1 MSDTLTAGLFYTLPI
16 ERIVTPG
23 AYLRYNTE
31 DVLLPN
37 RYLPADAK
45 RGDELE
51 VFIYHDSENRL
62 IATTAKP
69 LAIVGEFAFMEV
81 VNVADQ
87 GAFLDWGLSKD
98 LFVPISQQREP
109 MQLGKRYLVY
119 VYRDEK
125 TGRVAAT
132 EWWNEYLNKDG
143 SALQAMQPVGVLV
156 HRSTPLGY
164 AVIVDNMYEGLIHEA
179 DAVMGLKP
187 GQRLKGFIKQVRED
201 GKLDVVPGK
210 PGYEKIT
217 GEPERILEL
226 LKQHKGALPYND
238 KSDPQDVYAF
248 FGLSK
253 KAFKMAIG
261 ALYKQRL
268 IEILPGGIKLV
279 DEGKDGG

>member
-1 MSDTLTAGLFYTLPI
+1 MPDQLKAGQYYTLPV

-23 AYLRYNTE
+23 AYLRYEGE

-37 RYLPADAK
+37 RYLPEGAK
-45 RGDELE
+45 KGDEIE
-51 VFIYHDSENRL
+51 VFIHHDSENRL

-69 LAIVGEFAFMEV
+69 KAVVGEFAMLTV
-81 VNVADQ
+81 VSTSPQ

-98 LFVPISQQREP
+98 LFVPVSQQREP
-109 MQLGKRYLVY
+109 MKEGRSYLVY

-132 EWWNEYLNKDG
+132 EWFNPYLKKEG
-143 SALQAMQPVGVLV
+143 SDLQEKQPVDLLV
-156 HRSTPLGY
+156 HRRTPLGY
-164 AVIVDNMYEGLIHEA
+164 AVIVDNMYEGLVHEA

-187 GQRLKGFIKQVRED
+187 GQRLRGFIKQVRED
-201 GKLDVVPGK
+201 GKLDIVPGK
-210 PGYEKIT
+210 AGYEKIS

-238 KSDPQDVYAF
+238 KSDPQDIYAF

-268 IEILPGGIKLV
+268 IEILPGGIRLTGQ
-279 DEGKDGG
+279 E

>member
-1 MSDTLTAGLFYTLPI
+1 MSQTLQAGQFYVLPI

-23 AYLRYNTE
+23 AYLRYGDE

-45 RGDELE
+45 KGDEIE
-51 VFIYHDSENRL
+51 VFIHHDSENRL

-69 LAIVGEFAFMEV
+69 HAIVGEFAVMKV
-81 VNVADQ
+81 LSTSGQ

-98 LFVPISQQREP
+98 LFVPVSQQREP
-109 MQLGKRYLVY
+109 MKEGRNYLVY
-119 VYRDEK
+119 IYRDEK

-132 EWWNEYLNKDG
+132 EWWNQYLKKDG
-143 SALQAMQPVGVLV
+143 SELQAMQAINMLV
-156 HRSTPLGY
+156 HRRTPLGF
-164 AVIVDNMYEGLIHEA
+164 AVIVDNMYEGLVHDA
-179 DAVMGLKP
+179 DAVVGLKP
-187 GQRLKGFIKQVRED
+187 GQLLKGFIKQVRED

-210 PGYEKIT
+210 RGYEKIS

-226 LKQHKGALPYND
+226 LQQHKGALPYND
-238 KSDPQDVYAF
+238 KSDPQDIYAF

-268 IEILPGGIKLV
+268 IEILPGGIKLLGQ
-279 DEGKDGG
+279 DEEA